1 MIVWPLYSVG
11 KKLTQESTSQK
22 KLHEGKRG
30 GGGSIGPLPST
41 FDTIHPIDMI
51 FGTCNELP
59 LYFQL
64 SVITWCLTGFHDNHS
79 YIDDVTSGCHLGFLS
94 FQIIFKFELNT
105 ENGKKTVFSVFK
117 KFTK

>member
-1 MIVWPLYSVG
+1 MALVLSWKEINPRKHKP
-11 KKLTQESTSQK
+11 KKVTRRQK
-22 KLHEGKRG
+22 G